1 MVRAEGRVV
10 ALDKSFGKKLH
21 VFMVKQRLQR
31 LRSSDSIKQF
41 SATSSSDN
49 QPQKSFLK
57 KNSLHLSR
65 KVKCILA
72 VAIIAIIVIS
82 IFAFMPKTALN
93 VEPQIIDPTTSPS
106 PSATPQAT
114 DNQNAGS
121 NPLSGISN
129 LFRMVAEATQITSPK
144 PGVVTSAQ
152 TINSTVWMK
161 VAANAWAYYQPG
173 RGVDP
178 DTALPY
184 AAGVNFKAFT
194 DWDLGSYIQ
203 AIIDAQKIGLI
214 SVNGTWGS
222 SERLDKVLT
231 FLETRPLNDSTC
243 YPFWFYDATNGQ
255 GYLTNTRYASNS
267 VDVVDTGRLFV
278 ALNNLR
284 NFNTSLAPRIE
295 NITLYGQNYNRTNY
309 AQLMS
314 TIQGCASSNSIYAYY
329 FASGFASFWPQQ
341 LGSVPNAIL
350 TNILSTPNITVN
362 GVSLPN
368 APICN
373 EPLLGSVFE
382 LNNSD
387 RGRLMGFMNQVYL
400 AHEAYYNETGQFM
413 APSEGGSPSNDWVY
427 EWVVGP
433 NGEPWQITKQ
443 DQTVYYNIAPVLYNK
458 VAFGFLSLYN
468 TTFARSLVI
477 SLETVLPDPAN
488 GYYDGADT
496 NGVAVPGGGTN
507 IGNTLILDAAVY
519 AIQK

>member
-1 MVRAEGRVV
+1 MLIVKAESRVV
-10 ALDKSFGKKLH
+10 ALDKSFGKKLN
-21 VFMVKQRLQR
+21 VLMVKQRLQR
-31 LRSSDSIKQF
+31 LRSLDSTKQF
-41 SATSSSDN
+41 SAPSSSDS

-65 KVKCILA
+65 KVKSIVA
-72 VAIIAIIVIS
+72 VAIITIIVIS
-82 IFAFMPKTALN
+82 IFAFIPKTTLN
-93 VEPQIIDPTTSPS
+93 VEPQIIPPTPSPSPS
-106 PSATPQAT
+106 PSATSQAT

-121 NPLSGISN
+121 NPISGIAN
-129 LFRMVAEATQITSPK
+129 LFRMVTEATQINPPK
-144 PGVVTSAQ
+144 PGVVGSAQ

-173 RGVDP
+173 RGVDA

-184 AAGVNFKAFT
+184 AAGVNFRAFT

-203 AIIDAQKIGLI
+203 AVIDAQKIGLI
-214 SVNGTWGS
+214 SVNGTWGA

-231 FLETRPLNDSTC
+231 FLETRPLNTTTG
-243 YPFWFYDATNGQ
+243 YPFWFYDSMNGK
-255 GYLTNTRYASNS
+255 GYLTTTLYASNS

-309 AQLMS
+309 AQLVS
-314 TIQGCASSNSIYAYY
+314 FIQGCASSNSIYAYY

-341 LGSVPNAIL
+341 LGGVPSAIL
-350 TNILSTPNITVN
+350 TNILNTPTINVT
-362 GVSLPN
+362 GVPLPN

-387 RGRLMGFMNQVYL
+387 SGRLMGLMNRVYL

-443 DQTVYYNIAPVLYNK
+443 DQTVYYNIAPVMYNK

-477 SLETVLPDPAN
+477 SLEIALPDPAN
-488 GYYDGADT
+488 GY
-496 NGVAVPGGGTN
+496 V
-507 IGNTLILDAAVY
+507 
-519 AIQK
+519 